1 MTHTNEH
8 DHKAEQQQNGRG
20 DTTTET
26 VNPQKMKLVTKLLID
41 NKFGLMDDLNF
52 SRPLTASSEGVPISA
67 KTSELGTECLK
78 NQQEN
83 SVSPIL
89 PISRSTRIKADRV
102 RIYLDYYYSILER
115 CFQLIAPRIIMRVLK
130 GCTTHYKLLG
140 IVN

>member
-67 KTSELGTECLK
+67 KTSELGMEYLK

-89 PISRSTRIKADRV
+89 PISRSTRIKAEQGENIFR
-102 RIYLDYYYSILER
+102 
-115 CFQLIAPRIIMRVLK
+115 
-130 GCTTHYKLLG
+130 LLL
-140 IVN
+140 